1 MKNLNYT
8 ITTRSLLLMVVVAL
22 TFGCDSFVDVGLPNS
37 QLSSGTVFEERA
49 TANAAM
55 TNIYAKLRDTGLLSG
70 NASGM
75 SVALGVYADELDYY
89 GVSTG
94 ETQFLYTNNVL
105 PTSGV
110 VTEWWSRSYNQIY
123 AANTVYEGVNNS
135 TKLAQADKDQLMGE
149 ALFVRAL
156 VHFSLTNLFGAVPY
170 ITTTNYQQNQTV
182 NKISTQEVYDRCI
195 ADLTAAQALLPDY
208 DFSGSRV
215 RPNKWV
221 ATALLA
227 RVYLYNGNYAEAANE
242 ASAVL
247 NESGTYSLVTD
258 FDSAFLKDSPS
269 TLWQLIPQNNGA
281 STGEGAN
288 FIFNSGPP
296 PFVALSSALV
306 TAFEPGDLRRVHWVR
321 AITNGSDTWY
331 HAYKYK
337 QQSFAGSSSEYSIVL
352 RLSELYLIRAE
363 ARAKQGFLSGAQ
375 DDLNVIRNLAGLPDT
390 TASSQEALLSA
401 ILQERRVEFFTE
413 SGHRFLDLKRAGQV
427 TTVLDVVKPGWDV
440 HEALFP
446 LPQNELL
453 LNPNLEPQN
462 AGY

>member
-8 ITTRSLLLMVVVAL
+8 IVMRSLLLMVVVAL

-55 TNIYAKLRDTGLLSG
+55 TNIYAKLRDSGLLSG

-94 ETQFLYTNNVL
+94 ETQFLYTNTVL
-105 PTSGV
+105 PTNGV

-123 AANTVYEGVNNS
+123 AANTVYEGVNNA

-170 ITTTNYQQNQTV
+170 ITTTNYEQNQTV
-182 NKISTQEVYDRCI
+182 NKITTQEVYDRCI

-208 DFSGSRV
+208 DFSGIRV

-227 RVYLYNGNYAEAANE
+227 RVYLYHGSYAEAANE

-247 NESGTYSLVTD
+247 NETGTYSLVTD

-296 PFVALSSALV
+296 PFVALSSSIV
-306 TAFEPGDLRRVHWVR
+306 TAFEPGDLRKVHWVR
-321 AITNGSDTWY
+321 AISNGSDTWY

-390 TASSQEALLSA
+390 TASSQEELLSA

-427 TTVLDVVKPGWDV
+427 TTVLDVVKPGWDI

>member
-8 ITTRSLLLMVVVAL
+8 IVMRSLLLMVVVAL

-55 TNIYAKLRDTGLLSG
+55 TNIYAKLRDSGLLSG

-89 GVSTG
+89 GVSSG
-94 ETQFLYTNNVL
+94 ETQFLFTNNVL

-110 VTEWWSRSYNQIY
+110 VTEWWSRSYNQVY

-135 TKLAQADKDQLMGE
+135 TKLAQTDKDQLMGE

-156 VHFSLTNLFGAVPY
+156 VHFNLTNLFGAVPY

-182 NKISTQEVYDRCI
+182 NKITTQEVYDRCI
-195 ADLTAAQALLPDY
+195 ADLIAAQALLPDY
-208 DFSGSRV
+208 DFSGNRV

-221 ATALLA
+221 ATTLLA

-247 NESGTYSLVTD
+247 NESGTYSLVAD

-296 PFVALSSALV
+296 PFVALSSALA
-306 TAFEPGDLRRVHWVR
+306 TAFEPGDLRKFHWVR
-321 AITNGSDTWY
+321 TITNGSDTWY
-331 HAYKYK
+331 HSYKYK
-337 QQSFAGSSSEYSIVL
+337 QQSFAGSSSEYSIVF

-363 ARAKQGFLSGAQ
+363 ARAKQGFLSVAQ

-390 TASSQEALLSA
+390 TASSVEELLSA
-401 ILQERRVEFFTE
+401 ILQERRVELFTE
-413 SGHRFLDLKRAGQV
+413 GGHRFLDLKRAGQV

-462 AGY
+462 TGY